1 MGEWERMRRCEE
13 IDRVGERMKEQRGED
28 ELGEKVERVEV
39 EEIVDRERD
48 SGR

>member
-1 MGEWERMRRCEE
+1 
-13 IDRVGERMKEQRGED
+13 MKEKRGED

-39 EEIVDRERD
+39 EETVDRERD

>member
-1 MGEWERMRRCEE
+1 MKRLTGWRENERVE
-13 IDRVGERMKEQRGED
+13 RGED

-39 EEIVDRERD
+39 EETVDRERE